1 MDVSMYICSNFGPIG
16 NIHVYGHVVYYGQ
29 RRCQVTGE
37 EIKAW
42 RRDHGLTQENLAREV
57 GVSWSTIAKWEG
69 GQRSPNKFTLPLLE
83 RAIQRIEKRQGKVEA
98 AA

>member
-1 MDVSMYICSNFGPIG
+1 M
-16 NIHVYGHVVYYGQ
+16 
-29 RRCQVTGE
+29 TGD

-42 RRDHGLTQENLAREV
+42 RNDHGLTQEELAREV

-69 GQRSPNKFTLPLLE
+69 GQRSPNRFTLPLLE
-83 RAIQRIEKRQGKVEA
+83 RAIQRIEKRAGKGMA